1 MKELKNIK
9 NLLTN
14 EEYEYYLNLLIN
26 NQNEKAS
33 VFIENTVGISSNS
46 NTVYDTVVRILR
58 TSNSIIYE
66 KTKKFMNRAFF

>member
-66 KTKKFMNRAFF
+66 KTKKFVNRAFF

>member
-9 NLLTN
+9 NLLTD

-26 NQNEKAS
+26 HQNEKAS
-33 VFIENTVGISSNS
+33 VFIENTVGISSNN
-46 NTVYDTVVRILR
+46 NTVYDTVIRILR

-66 KTKKFMNRAFF
+66 KTKKFVNRAFF

>member
-26 NQNEKAS
+26 NQNDKAS
-33 VFIENTVGISSNS
+33 VFIENTVGISSN

-66 KTKKFMNRAFF
+66 KTKKFVNRTFF